1 MLALA
6 AGGLLFLL
14 SYLGFALTDANLL
27 LVALCFIA
35 AGLGTGAV
43 IATEAMLLEDIVDD
57 HLRPATEGLLGVV
70 RAVGNFTAS
79 AVTGILWS
87 VVSVRAALLYLG
99 GWMVISLVGLAL
111 ASRNGGSPARRLQH
125 EWLVDVREGVVPATG
140 VEPVTLGLRVPR
152 PVVRP
157 RPPPTAECCAEQPS
171 RRVASRKSAKV
182 RMYCCQNCCR
192 GHAVATQPGF
202 ANTRAYGRPLRQLC
216 SALDLLVAD

>member
-1 MLALA
+1 MRDVFLSVAAFEFGNVAATLLLLRVITLFRPGSGSTGAVELGVLLYAGFIVSSRVTVSPARRLIDRNGPVLALA
-6 AGGLLFLL
+6 AGVLLFLL

-35 AGLGTGAV
+35 AGLGSGAV

-87 VVSVRAALLYLG
+87 VVSVRAARLYLG

-111 ASRNGGSPARRLQH
+111 ASRNGGSPTTAA
-125 EWLVDVREGVVPATG
+125 AT
-140 VEPVTLGLRVPR
+140 
-152 PVVRP
+152 
-157 RPPPTAECCAEQPS
+157 
-171 RRVASRKSAKV
+171 
-182 RMYCCQNCCR
+182 RMV
-192 GHAVATQPGF
+192 G
-202 ANTRAYGRPLRQLC
+202 
-216 SALDLLVAD
+216 